1 MTTFVFTELV
11 NAPMADIVSSAL
23 GANAGAKFSAN
34 DVGKLVKLGSANN
47 YVLAADGD
55 QIEGFVVAMM
65 DNTVND
71 GFSFGS
77 VQKNKRK
84 YAKVGGTVALAVGD
98 RVVAGVQA
106 ALGTVDALPVVKAG
120 TPAVHIWR
128 VIRIVTGTGAV
139 GDTVLIE
146 RV

>member
-11 NAPMADIVSSAL
+11 SAPMADIVSSAL
-23 GANAGAKFSAN
+23 GASAGAKFNAN
-34 DVGKLVKLGSANN
+34 DVGKLVKLGTANN
-47 YVLAADGD
+47 YVLAADGNE
-55 QIEGFVVAMM
+55 IEGFVVAMA

-84 YAKVGGTVALAVGD
+84 YAKVGGAAAVVVGD
-98 RVVAGVQA
+98 TVVSGAQA
-106 ALGTVDALPVVKAG
+106 ALGTVDALPIIKKG
-120 TPAVHIWR
+120 TPTVHIWR
-128 VIRIVTGTGAV
+128 VIRIVTGSGAV